1 MADALKTLALAVLF
15 AAPASAQ
22 YAPVSPAAWDKAAL
36 DGLFDGSLA
45 MPPLS
50 LAAPKRGPA
59 LNYIIRQ
66 EDEKLP
72 PAPRYALNLSGVPPE
87 FRHTVAGFDQLFHK
101 NQEETKEWTD
111 RTNALIRQRNKGRLF
126 KMGEWKYDGRPNEPP
141 YTCLSDAA
149 GTVNDWW
156 ALQLGR
162 SLPSHR
168 NANNGSTELGLLD
181 PRLLELKY
189 VERGYAG
196 GGPHYFLL
204 PRLIDKDPV
213 RDQAAPIQPLG
224 YADLLIEPEAYTVED
239 PYTGERYS
247 YDPSQSAMEGQ
258 YKELFSGSIFQGRT
272 PDKYAKVL
280 ADGVEKFGIAYVQL
294 EQTSRPRM
302 MGAHAV
308 AVVGYFCMEPG
319 QKLADCAA
327 NASEKD
333 WGEKT
338 YFIVH
343 DSFGDFPADK
353 TRDASGGSAY
363 RAVRIESIDQ
373 AIVFPH
379 SLLVT
384 ARPYEAAANTW
395 QVFTANKGG
404 KPVELV
410 AVHAQKKDGS
420 PVLVVPGP
428 DGSMLIAGAQGD
440 QVLLAVE
447 ARHYYEP
454 DGKARVFSL
463 ELAKGAVSAL
473 ELRRTRPT
481 QPQRAL
487 PAQLP

>member
-1 MADALKTLALAVLF
+1 VAAALKTLALAVLF

-22 YAPVSPAAWDKAAL
+22 YAPVSPSAWDKASL
-36 DGLFDGSLA
+36 DRLFDGSLA

-50 LAAPKRGPA
+50 LAAPKQAPA

-87 FRHTVAGFDQLFHK
+87 FRHTVTGFDKLFHK
-101 NQEETKEWTD
+101 NQEETKDWVD
-111 RTNALIRQRNKGRLF
+111 RTNALIRQRNQGRLF
-126 KMGEWKYDGRPNEPP
+126 KMAEWKYDGRPNEPP
-141 YTCLSDAA
+141 FTCLSDAA

-156 ALQLGR
+156 AQQLGR
-162 SLPSHR
+162 ALPTHRSASH
-168 NANNGSTELGLLD
+168 GGLTPGLS

-189 VERGYAG
+189 IERVHSGAGANYAVV
-196 GGPHYFLL
+196 PKF
-204 PRLIDKDPV
+204 IEKDPV
-213 RDQAAPIQPLG
+213 RGISTPIQPLG
-224 YADLLIEPEAYTVED
+224 YADLLIEPEPYTIED
-239 PYTGERYS
+239 PYTGEKYS
-247 YDPSQSAMEGQ
+247 WDPAMSAMEGQ
-258 YKELFSGSIFQGRT
+258 HKELFSGSIFQGRT

-280 ADGVEKFGIAYVQL
+280 AEGTEKWGIAYVQT
-294 EQTSRPRM
+294 EQTERPRL
-302 MGAHAV
+302 MGAHTV

-353 TRDASGGSAY
+353 VRDASGATAY

-379 SLLVT
+379 SLDVIVK
-384 ARPYEAAANTW
+384 PYGGIANTW
-395 QVFTANKGG
+395 QVTALNKGG
-404 KPVELV
+404 RPVDLV
-410 AVHAQKKDGS
+410 AVHARKKDGA

-428 DGSMLIAGAQGD
+428 DDTMLVSGAFGD
-440 QVLLAVE
+440 KVLLSIE
-447 ARHYYEP
+447 ARHYYEA
-454 DGKARVFSL
+454 DGKARTFLL
-463 ELAKGAVSAL
+463 ELSPTLVMAR
-473 ELRRTRPT
+473 ELRRTRPSE
-481 QPQRAL
+481 PQRGETPEA
-487 PAQLP
+487 P